1 MVDLNHSQ
9 VLGLDINRHIAIDAG
24 AGTGKTTVMASRYIQ
39 HLLSSDQRAT
49 RILPSAPRIP
59 LQGMGAIRCPSRKE
73 LRLVSGQDYFQPKQ

>member
-49 RILPSAPRIP
+49 RILPL
-59 LQGMGAIRCPSRKE
+59 LQEFLSRVWE
-73 LRLVSGQDYFQPKQ
+73 RLDALLGKNFA